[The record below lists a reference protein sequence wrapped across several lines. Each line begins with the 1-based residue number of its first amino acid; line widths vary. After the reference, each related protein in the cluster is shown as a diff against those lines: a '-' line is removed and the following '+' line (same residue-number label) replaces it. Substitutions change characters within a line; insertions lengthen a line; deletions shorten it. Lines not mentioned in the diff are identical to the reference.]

1 MRTVKTAVDSWS
13 GFKVQKIV
21 KITVGDVNFT
31 SSCKNALKT
40 VVGWD
45 DFFCKRQC
53 KITLFFGWYCCEHS
67 VNTQGLFSIA
77 KNSYR
82 GRCTYFY
89 YRNLGNTTKN
99 CCKPMRLWW
108 STVAKNMKNT
118 VNAILT
124 FNAKFYESH
133 RGCCEVLYTVQ
144 WQKKRENYR
153 GCSANLFGKIV

>member
-31 SSCKNALKT
+31 SSCKNALKNCRRLGWFFLQKT
-40 VVGWD
+40 VQNNIV
-45 DFFCKRQC
+45 
-53 KITLFFGWYCCEHS
+53 FGWYRCKLYRCTHS
-67 VNTQGLFSIA
+67 VKTQGLFSIA

-108 STVAKNMKNT
+108 STAAKTT
-118 VNAILT
+118 VDAILT

-133 RGCCEVLYTVQ
+133 RGCCELQ
-144 WQKKRENYR
+144 WQKNREDYR